1 MHYPVMAGEV
11 LEYLAVKPDGTYL
24 DATAGLGGHTRAIAE
39 RLTTGRVIAAD
50 RDAAALEVA
59 RRNTAA
65 VAGRIRFV
73 VSRFSELPRVLKEQ
87 GVGKVDGILADL
99 GLSMFQIRSERGFS
113 FSGRAPLS
121 MKMGESEADTPEAA
135 ELVNTLSEKELAGLI
150 YRLGEERRS
159 RTIARAIVRARP
171 IRDTLH
177 LAGVIEAAVPRTGRL
192 HPATLTFQALRRAVN
207 REPEE
212 LDALLAALPD
222 IVAPG
227 GRVVVISFMS
237 LEDRQVK
244 EAFRELARSGR
255 ARLLTKHVV
264 TPADEE
270 IRANAASRSA
280 KLRAVEMS

>member
-1 MHYPVMAGEV
+1 MHYSVMLREA
-11 LEYLAVKPDGTYL
+11 LEYLAVKPEGAYL
-24 DATAGLGGHTRAIAE
+24 DATAGLGGHTKAIAE
-39 RLTTGRVIAAD
+39 RLTTGRVIASD
-50 RDAAALEVA
+50 RDEAALELA
-59 RRNTAA
+59 RENTAP
-65 VAGRIRFV
+65 VADRIRFV
-73 VSRFSELPRVLKEQ
+73 RARFSELPLVLKKE
-87 GVGKVDGILADL
+87 GIGKVDGLLADL

-113 FSGRAPLS
+113 FSSRAPLS
-121 MKMGESEADTPEAA
+121 MKMGEGEADTPDAA
-135 ELVNTLSEKELAGLI
+135 ELVNTLSEKELADLI

-171 IRDTLH
+171 VRDTLH

-222 IVAPG
+222 MVAAG

-244 EAFRELARSGR
+244 EAFRGLARSGR

-264 TPADEE
+264 TPGDEE
-270 IRANAASRSA
+270 VRANAASRSA
-280 KLRAVEMS
+280 KLRALEMR

>member
-1 MHYPVMAGEV
+1 
-11 LEYLAVKPDGTYL
+11 
-24 DATAGLGGHTRAIAE
+24 ATAGLGGHTKAIAE
-39 RLTTGRVIAAD
+39 RLTTGRVIASD
-50 RDAAALEVA
+50 RDEAALELA
-59 RRNTAA
+59 RENTAP
-65 VAGRIRFV
+65 VADRIRFV
-73 VSRFSELPRVLKEQ
+73 RARFSELPLVLKKE
-87 GVGKVDGILADL
+87 GIGKVDGLLADL

-113 FSGRAPLS
+113 FSRRAPLS
-121 MKMGESEADTPEAA
+121 MKMGEGEADTPDAA
-135 ELVNTLSEKELAGLI
+135 ELVNTLSEKELADLI

-171 IRDTLH
+171 VRDTLH

-222 IVAPG
+222 MVAAG

-264 TPADEE
+264 TPGDEE
-270 IRANAASRSA
+270 VRANAASRSA
-280 KLRAVEMS
+280 KLRALEMR

>member
-1 MHYPVMAGEV
+1 MHYSVMLRES
-11 LEYLAVKPDGTYL
+11 LEYLAVKPEGTYL
-24 DATAGLGGHTRAIAE
+24 DATTGLGGHTKAIAE
-39 RLTTGRVIAAD
+39 RLTAGRVIASD
-50 RDAAALEVA
+50 RDEEALGVA
-59 RRNTAA
+59 RENTAA
-65 VAGRIRFV
+65 VADRIRFV
-73 VSRFSELPRVLKEQ
+73 RARFSELPLVLKKE
-87 GVGKVDGILADL
+87 GIGRVDGLLADL
-99 GLSMFQIRSERGFS
+99 GLSMFQIRSGRGFS
-113 FSGRAPLS
+113 FSSRAPLG
-121 MKMGESEADTPEAA
+121 MKMGEGETDTPDAA
-135 ELVNTLSEKELAGLI
+135 ELVNTLSEKELANLI

-171 IRDTLH
+171 VRDTLH

-222 IVAPG
+222 VVAAG

-264 TPADEE
+264 TPGDEE
-270 IRANAASRSA
+270 MRANAASRSA
-280 KLRAVEMS
+280 KLRALEMS